1 MNAKQIDQQQLLKDE
16 KDPLTHTPVH
26 LLSLNKVGKN
36 YGNILA
42 LTDVTMAVDN
52 GRVTCVLGD
61 NGAGKSTL
69 IKIIAGLHQHDE
81 GVLNIMGEERK
92 FGSPRDALDA
102 GIATVY
108 QDLAVVPLMP
118 IWRNFFLGS
127 ELTSGFGPFKSMD
140 VQKMKDITKKELAD
154 MGIDLRDVEQ
164 PIGQLSGGERQCVAI
179 ARACLLYTSPSPRDS

>member
-1 MNAKQIDQQQLLKDE
+1 MNAKEIDQQTLLQNE

-26 LLSLNKVGKN
+26 LLSLDGVGKH
-36 YGNILA
+36 YGNIIA
-42 LTDVTMAVDN
+42 LSEVTMAVDN

-69 IKIIAGLHQHDE
+69 IKIIAGLHQHDAGNTE
-81 GVLNIMGEERK
+81 DHGPGAEVQL
-92 FGSPRDALDA
+92 PRDALDV

-140 VQKMKDITKKELAD
+140 VKKMKDITLKELPRWA
-154 MGIDLRDVEQ
+154 
-164 PIGQLSGGERQCVAI
+164 STCA
-179 ARACLLYTSPSPRDS
+179 TSNSPSASSPAVNASASRSPGPCTSARRS